1 MNDTSSPDYPRAGL
15 IRRLLAA
22 VYDLLLIA
30 AIWLIAGFIAL
41 PLSGGEAIAPDNT
54 LGHALYSMYL
64 YSVTF
69 AFFGW
74 FWTRGGQTLGMRAW
88 RLRVEQPDHSTMTWR
103 QALIRFL
110 VAILSWG
117 ACGLGVLW
125 ILVDKDKRTWHDRAS
140 GTRVVVLPKVI

>member
-1 MNDTSSPDYPRAGL
+1 
-15 IRRLLAA
+15 
-22 VYDLLLIA
+22 
-30 AIWLIAGFIAL
+30 
-41 PLSGGEAIAPDNT
+41 
-54 LGHALYSMYL
+54 
-64 YSVTF
+64 
-69 AFFGW
+69 
-74 FWTRGGQTLGMRAW
+74 
-88 RLRVEQPDHSTMTWR
+88 MTWR